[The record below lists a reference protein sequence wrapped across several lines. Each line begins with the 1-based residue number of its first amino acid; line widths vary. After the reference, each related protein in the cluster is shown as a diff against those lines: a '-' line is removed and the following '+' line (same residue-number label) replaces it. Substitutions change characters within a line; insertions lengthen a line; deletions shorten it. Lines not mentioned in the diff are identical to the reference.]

1 MKQALPFLA
10 WLLWLVLAGPAY
22 LQSNW
27 EVALV
32 LFAAWMLV
40 PEGLVLLGQFVSPV
54 YWASAASL
62 SIAYY
67 LNDASFA
74 WRAGPALPY
83 VALALWLTVREAARL
98 LEIQKI
104 QLSDIV
110 RVAALAYWATGAIF
124 AFCFL
129 AGLQPLGFDAVIVS
143 LTAAHFHVA
152 GFVLAVVAHCMLKVR
167 PGRFTHVAGLA
178 VLAGMPL
185 VAIGIV
191 LTKLGYS
198 PTFEWVSA
206 LLFAVFAA
214 LIVGWHLGRI
224 SDRHFPLTARRYWL
238 AGALCLLG
246 GVTLATLY
254 ALRFHYPMAWV
265 NIPNMKIWHGTLN
278 TIGFAWLTLKGW
290 KFKI

>member
-1 MKQALPFLA
+1 MKQALPILT
-10 WLLWLVLAGPAY
+10 WLLWLVLAGPTY

-40 PEGLVLLGQFVSPV
+40 PEGLVLLGLRVSPL
-54 YWASAASL
+54 YWASVVLL
-62 SIAYY
+62 SVAYA
-67 LNDASFA
+67 LNDSTFD
-74 WRAGPALPY
+74 WRAVPALPY
-83 VALALWLTVREAARL
+83 VGLALWLTVREAARL
-98 LEIQKI
+98 LEIPKI
-104 QLSDIV
+104 QLTDIV
-110 RVAALAYWATGAIF
+110 RVAALAYWATGAVF

-152 GFVLAVVAHCMLKVR
+152 GFVLAVVAYCMLKVR
-167 PGRFTHVAGLA
+167 PGRFTSVAGWA
-178 VLAGMPL
+178 VLAGMPS
-185 VAIGIV
+185 VAMGIV

-206 LLFAVFAA
+206 LFFAVFAA
-214 LIVGWHLGRI
+214 LIVEWHLLQ
-224 SDRHFPLTARRYWL
+224 SVDRRFPMTARRFWL

-246 GVTLATLY
+246 GVSLATLY
-254 ALRFHYPMAWV
+254 ALRFHFPMAWI

-278 TIGFAWLTLKGW
+278 TLGFAWLTLRGW
-290 KFKI
+290 RFFI